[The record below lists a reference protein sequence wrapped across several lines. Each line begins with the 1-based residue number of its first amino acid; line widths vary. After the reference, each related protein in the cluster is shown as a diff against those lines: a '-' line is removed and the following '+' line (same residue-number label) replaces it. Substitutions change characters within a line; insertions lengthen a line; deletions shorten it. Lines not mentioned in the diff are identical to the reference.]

1 MVIAIVSLRA
11 SSQPSFT
18 PVSQSLWT
26 ARTGGDGPQRLVD
39 GDLYGA
45 SKSLLK

>member
-18 PVSQSLWT
+18 PVSQ
-26 ARTGGDGPQRLVD
+26 AFERHRQAETGRND
-39 GDLYGA
+39 
-45 SKSLLK
+45 